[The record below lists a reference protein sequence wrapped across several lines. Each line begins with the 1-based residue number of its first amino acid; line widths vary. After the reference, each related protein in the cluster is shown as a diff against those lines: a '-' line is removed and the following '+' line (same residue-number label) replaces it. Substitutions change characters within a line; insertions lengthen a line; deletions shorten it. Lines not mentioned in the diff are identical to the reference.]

1 MKKNFPIKFIFF
13 TKYEIYYSK
22 PAWPQKPPLATI
34 TLDDADSSGDEVE
47 IDVKNNTFRQ
57 KNSYKTQSVITSTG
71 GRCLNA
77 PNQKKKYSDI
87 SSQDNSILENSEQD
101 EKSVSKKCQNNKGL
115 ADIEDISSDEVVIE
129 SVKSEKSTQQSRP
142 SNSFLNHLQSWKDTS
157 NDSKPVSTPKN
168 AAFRV
173 TVKDETDCSVK
184 KRKSLSRQ
192 HSSSSSSSSRY
203 CHNITSC
210 HLNFSWLLILEGS
223 YAKNVECRSKVKFL
237 KP

>member
-1 MKKNFPIKFIFF
+1 M
-13 TKYEIYYSK
+13 
-22 PAWPQKPPLATI
+22 
-34 TLDDADSSGDEVE
+34 DSSGDEVE

-87 SSQDNSILENSEQD
+87 SSQDNSILENSEPD
-101 EKSVSKKCQNNKGL
+101 ENSVSEKCQNNKGL

-129 SVKSEKSTQQSRP
+129 SVKPEKSTQQSTP
-142 SNSFLNHLQSWKDTS
+142 SNSFINHLQSWKNTS
-157 NDSKPVSTPKN
+157 NNSKPASTPKN

-210 HLNFSWLLILEGS
+210 HLNFFDSLFWSS
-223 YAKNVECRSKVKFL
+223 YVKNVERRSKVERILNCVSDDTWFEQQQRRGG
-237 KP
+237 

>member
-1 MKKNFPIKFIFF
+1 M
-13 TKYEIYYSK
+13 
-22 PAWPQKPPLATI
+22 
-34 TLDDADSSGDEVE
+34 
-47 IDVKNNTFRQ
+47 
-57 KNSYKTQSVITSTG
+57 ITSTG

-101 EKSVSKKCQNNKGL
+101 ENSVSRKCQNNKGL

-192 HSSSSSSSSRY
+192 HSSSSSSSSSRY
-203 CHNITSC
+203 CHNVTSC
-210 HLNFSWLLILEGS
+210 HLIFFDRLFWSS
-223 YAKNVECRSKVKFL
+223 YAKNVERRSKVERILNCVDTWFEQQQRRGG
-237 KP
+237 